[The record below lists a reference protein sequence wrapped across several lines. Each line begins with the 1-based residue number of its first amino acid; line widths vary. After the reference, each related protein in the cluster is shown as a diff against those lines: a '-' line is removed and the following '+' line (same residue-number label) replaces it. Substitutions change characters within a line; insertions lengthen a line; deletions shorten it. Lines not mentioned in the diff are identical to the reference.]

1 MEKEGLAIVYGVKKF
16 HQYLYGREFTI
27 TSDHKP
33 LQHIF
38 SSTHPTPSLASARIQ
53 RWALTLSAYDYQIQ
67 YKPGKDNSN
76 ADMLS
81 RFPLAESPT
90 SVPLPRETIFL
101 MDTLET
107 SPVTACQIRTW
118 TSKDPVLSRVKKLVL
133 QGWMDTTDEQ
143 LQPYQRCKDE
153 LSIHTGCILLGSRVV
168 IPPVGRQ
175 KMMEELHQGHPGITR
190 IKGLARGFVWW
201 PGMDLDLENMVKS
214 CSSCQINQKSPPVAT
229 LHPWEWPQRPWTRLH
244 ILCWA
249 IPRENVPSYCGC
261 LFQMD

>member
-1 MEKEGLAIVYGVKKF
+1 MQDGTDQPIAFASRSLSKAERRYAHLEKEGLAIVYGVKKF
-16 HQYLYGREFTI
+16 HQYLYGHEFAI

-38 SSTHPTPSLASARIQ
+38 SNTHPSPNLASARIQ

-81 RFPLAESPT
+81 RLPLAESPT

-118 TSKDPVLSRVKKLVL
+118 TSKDLVLSRVKELVL
-133 QGWMDTTDEQ
+133 QGWVDTTDEP
-143 LQPYQRCKDE
+143 LQPYQRHKDE
-153 LSIHTGCILLGSRVV
+153 LSIHAGCILLRS
-168 IPPVGRQ
+168 
-175 KMMEELHQGHPGITR
+175 
-190 IKGLARGFVWW
+190 
-201 PGMDLDLENMVKS
+201 
-214 CSSCQINQKSPPVAT
+214 
-229 LHPWEWPQRPWTRLH
+229 
-244 ILCWA
+244 
-249 IPRENVPSYCGC
+249 
-261 LFQMD
+261 